1 MESIYQRVKKK
12 IDKNE
17 LVILDGG
24 VGTELQFRGIEMDE
38 TWCGSASL
46 NTQVLEQVH
55 LDYINAGAEIITTN
69 TYASS
74 RLMLEAGGLGENFEE
89 INLKAIYAAQ
99 EAKRKTKRD
108 DILIAGSLS
117 HRLPIPDGAKQ
128 SDPKHR
134 VSESRLKENC
144 EEMAM
149 FLADNGC
156 DVIILEMMYHPDR
169 MQSVFEAAAKS
180 RKPVWAGFSTRL
192 SDTGLVLSFMEEDDI
207 PFENIASIVKD
218 FNIDVAGIMHTDVNA
233 VSESLKVLKTFFDGP
248 LMVYPDSG
256 GWVSPNW
263 DFDRVIQPKQFRSFA
278 EKWRDEGVNIIGG
291 CCGLSPNHIK
301 EITQL
306 KL

>member
-12 IDKNE
+12 IDRND

-24 VGTELQFRGIEMDE
+24 VGTELQFRGVEMDE

-55 LDYINAGAEIITTN
+55 LDYIKAGAEIITTN

-74 RLMLEAGGLGENFEE
+74 RLMLEAGGLGDNFEE

-134 VSESRLKENC
+134 ISENRLKENC
-144 EEMAM
+144 EEMAT
-149 FLADNGC
+149 FLAENGC

-169 MQSVFEAAAKS
+169 MQAVFEAAAQS
-180 RKPVWAGFSTRL
+180 RKPIWAGFSTRL
-192 SDTGLVLSFMEEDDI
+192 SDTGLVLSFMEEDDV
-207 PFENIASIVKD
+207 PFENIVSKVKD
-218 FNIDVAGIMHTDVNA
+218 FKIDVAGIMHTDVNA
-233 VSESLKVLKTFFDGP
+233 VSDSLKVLKNFFDGP

-263 DFDRVIQPKQFRSFA
+263 DFDRVIQPKQLKSFA
-278 EKWRDEGVNIIGG
+278 EKWVDEGVNIIGG

-301 EITQL
+301 EIAQL
-306 KL
+306 KD

>member
-1 MESIYQRVKKK
+1 METAYRNLKEK
-12 IDKNE
+12 IDGNN

-46 NTQVLEQVH
+46 NTEVLEQIH
-55 LDYINAGAEIITTN
+55 LDYINAGAEVITTN

-74 RLMLEAGGLGENFEE
+74 RLMLEAAGLGNNFEE

-99 EAKRKTKRD
+99 KARLKAKKD
-108 DILIAGSLS
+108 NILVAGSLS

-128 SDPKHR
+128 SDPRHG
-134 VSESRLKENC
+134 VSESRLRENC

-149 FLADNGC
+149 FLAENGC
-156 DVIILEMMYHPDR
+156 DIIILEMMYHPER
-169 MQSVFEAAAKS
+169 MLPVFEAAEKS
-180 RKPVWAGFSTRL
+180 KKPIWAGFSTRL
-192 SDTGLVLSFMEEDDI
+192 SDAGLVLSFMEEDDI
-207 PFENIASIVKD
+207 PFESVAKIVKD

-233 VSESLKVLKTFFDGP
+233 VSPSLEVLKNFFDGP

-263 DFDRVIQPKQFRSFA
+263 DFDRVIQPKQLKSFA
-278 EKWRDEGVNIIGG
+278 EKWINEGVNIIGG

-301 EITQL
+301 EIATL
-306 KL
+306 K

>member
-12 IDKNE
+12 IDRND
-17 LVILDGG
+17 LIILDGG
-24 VGTELQFRGIEMDE
+24 VGTELQFRGVEMDE

-55 LDYINAGAEIITTN
+55 LDYIKAGAEIITTN

-74 RLMLEAGGLGENFEE
+74 RLMLEAGDLGDNFEE

-134 VSESRLKENC
+134 VSENRLKENC

-149 FLADNGC
+149 FLAENGC

-169 MQSVFEAAAKS
+169 MQSVFEAASKS
-180 RKPVWAGFSTRL
+180 RKPIWAGFSTRL
-192 SDTGLVLSFMEEDDI
+192 SDSGLVLSFMEEDDV
-207 PFENIASIVKD
+207 PFENIVSIVKD
-218 FNIDVAGIMHTDVNA
+218 FKIDVAGIMHTDVNA
-233 VSESLKVLKTFFDGP
+233 VSDSLKVLKIFFDGP

-263 DFDRVIQPKQFRSFA
+263 DFDRVIQPKQLKSFA
-278 EKWRDEGVNIIGG
+278 EKWVDEGVNIIGG

-301 EITQL
+301 EIAQL
-306 KL
+306 K

>member
-12 IDKNE
+12 IDRND
-17 LVILDGG
+17 LIILDGG

-55 LDYINAGAEIITTN
+55 LDYIKAGAEIITTN

-74 RLMLEAGGLGENFEE
+74 RLMLEAGGLGDNFEE

-134 VSESRLKENC
+134 ISENRLKENC

-149 FLADNGC
+149 FLAENEC

-169 MQSVFEAAAKS
+169 MQSVFEAASKT
-180 RKPVWAGFSTRL
+180 RKPIWAGFSTRL

-207 PFENIASIVKD
+207 PFENIVSIVKD
-218 FNIDVAGIMHTDVNA
+218 FKIDVAGIMHTDVNA
-233 VSESLKVLKTFFDGP
+233 VSDSLKVLKNFFDGP

-263 DFDRVIQPKQFRSFA
+263 DFDRVIQPKQLKSFA
-278 EKWRDEGVNIIGG
+278 EKWVDEGVNIIGG

-301 EITQL
+301 EIAQL
-306 KL
+306 K

>member
-1 MESIYQRVKKK
+1 MESTYQRVKEK
-12 IDKNE
+12 IDRND

-46 NTQVLEQVH
+46 NTQVLEQIH
-55 LDYINAGAEIITTN
+55 LDYINSGAEVITTN

-74 RLMLEAGGLGENFEE
+74 RLMLEAGGLGDSFED

-117 HRLPIPDGAKQ
+117 HRLPISDGAKQ
-128 SDPKHR
+128 ADPKHGL
-134 VSESRLKENC
+134 SENRLKENC
-144 EEMAM
+144 EEMAL

-156 DVIILEMMYHPDR
+156 DIIILEMMYHPDR
-169 MQSVFEAAAKS
+169 MQSVFEAAVKS
-180 RKPVWAGFSTRL
+180 RKPIWAGFSTRL

-207 PFENIASIVKD
+207 PFENVVSIVKD
-218 FNIDVAGIMHTDVNA
+218 FKIDVAGIMHTDVNA
-233 VSESLKVLKTFFDGP
+233 VSESLKVLKKFFDGP

-263 DFDRVIQPKQFRSFA
+263 DFDKVIKPTQLKSFA
-278 EKWRDEGVNIIGG
+278 KKWINEGVNIIGG

-301 EITQL
+301 EIAQL
-306 KL
+306 K

>member
-1 MESIYQRVKKK
+1 METAYRNLKEK
-12 IDKNE
+12 IDGNN

-24 VGTELQFRGIEMDE
+24 VGTELQFRGIEMDQ

-46 NTQVLEQVH
+46 NTEVLEQIH
-55 LDYINAGAEIITTN
+55 LDYINAGAEVITTN

-74 RLMLEAGGLGENFEE
+74 RLMLEAAGLGNNFEE
-89 INLKAIYAAQ
+89 INLKAINAAH
-99 EAKRKTKRD
+99 EARLKAKKD
-108 DILIAGSLS
+108 NILVAGSLS

-128 SDPKHR
+128 SDPKHG
-134 VSESRLKENC
+134 VSENRLRENC

-149 FLADNGC
+149 FLAENGC
-156 DVIILEMMYHPDR
+156 DIIILEMMYHPDR
-169 MQSVFEAAAKS
+169 MLSVFEAAAKS
-180 RKPVWAGFSTRL
+180 KKPIWAGFSTRL

-207 PFENIASIVKD
+207 PFESVAKIVKD

-233 VSESLKVLKTFFDGP
+233 VSPSLEVLKNFFDGP

-263 DFDRVIQPKQFRSFA
+263 DFDRVIQPKQLKSFA
-278 EKWRDEGVNIIGG
+278 EKWINEGVNIIGG

-301 EITQL
+301 EIATL
-306 KL
+306 K

>member
-12 IDKNE
+12 IDRND

-24 VGTELQFRGIEMDE
+24 VGTELQFRGVEMDE

-55 LDYINAGAEIITTN
+55 VDYIKAGAEIITTN

-74 RLMLEAGGLGENFEE
+74 RLMLEAGGLGDNFEE

-134 VSESRLKENC
+134 ISENRLKENC

-169 MQSVFEAAAKS
+169 MQSVFEAASKS
-180 RKPVWAGFSTRL
+180 RKPIWAGFSTRL

-207 PFENIASIVKD
+207 PFENIVSIVKD
-218 FNIDVAGIMHTDVNA
+218 FKIDVAGIMHTDVNA
-233 VSESLKVLKTFFDGP
+233 VSDSLKVLKNFFDGP

-263 DFDRVIQPKQFRSFA
+263 DFDRVIQPKKLKSFA
-278 EKWRDEGVNIIGG
+278 EKWFDEGVNIIGG
-291 CCGLSPNHIK
+291 CCG
-301 EITQL
+301 
-306 KL
+306 

>member
-1 MESIYQRVKKK
+1 MESTYQRVKKK
-12 IDKNE
+12 IDRND

-46 NTQVLEQVH
+46 NTQVLEQIH
-55 LDYINAGAEIITTN
+55 LDYINAGAEVITTN

-74 RLMLEAGGLGENFEE
+74 RLMLEAAGLEDNFEE
-89 INLKAIYAAQ
+89 INLKAIYAAH
-99 EAKRKTKRD
+99 EAKKTTKRD

-128 SDPKHR
+128 ADLKHG
-134 VSESRLKENC
+134 VSENRLRESC

-149 FLADNGC
+149 FLAENGC
-156 DVIILEMMYHPDR
+156 DIIILEMMYHPDR
-169 MQSVFEAAAKS
+169 MLSVFEAAAKS
-180 RKPVWAGFSTRL
+180 QKPIWAGFSTRL

-207 PFENIASIVKD
+207 PFENVVAIVKD
-218 FNIDVAGIMHTDVNA
+218 FKIDVAGIMHTDVNA
-233 VSESLKVLKTFFDGP
+233 VSESLKVLKKFFDGP

-263 DFDRVIQPKQFRSFA
+263 DFDKVIQPQKLKFFA
-278 EKWRDEGVNIIGG
+278 EKWVNEGVNIIGG

-301 EITQL
+301 EIAQL
-306 KL
+306 K